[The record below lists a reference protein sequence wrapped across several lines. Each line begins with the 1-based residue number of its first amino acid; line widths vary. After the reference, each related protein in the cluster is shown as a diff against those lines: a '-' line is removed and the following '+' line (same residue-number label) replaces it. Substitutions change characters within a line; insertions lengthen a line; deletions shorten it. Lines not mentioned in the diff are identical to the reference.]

1 MWATSD
7 RELDDKTM
15 PRPANLERI
24 EGIATAQA
32 VRAVMPHFDR
42 DGTLAVIEG
51 RILDAARKGRGS
63 VDVINTLPAPDG
75 NLTQHYIHDCRDQ
88 VSKALVRAGYDVTY
102 HGGGL
107 AAPASLTVKWA
118 N

>member
-7 RELDDKTM
+7 RELEDKTM
-15 PRPANLERI
+15 PRPGHLERI
-24 EGIATAQA
+24 EGIATAEA
-32 VRAVMPHFDR
+32 VRSVMPHFDR

-88 VSKALVRAGYDVTY
+88 VSKALTRAGYDVTY
-102 HGGGL
+102 HSGGHQGRAEL
-107 AAPASLTVKWA
+107 IVKWSV
-118 N
+118 